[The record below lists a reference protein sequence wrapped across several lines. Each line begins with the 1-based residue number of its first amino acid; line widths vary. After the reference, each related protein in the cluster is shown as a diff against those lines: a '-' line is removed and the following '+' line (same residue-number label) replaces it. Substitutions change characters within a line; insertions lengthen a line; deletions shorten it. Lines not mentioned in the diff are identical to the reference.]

1 MVNIGFGSFV
11 STAFFVA
18 VAAAIVVSLFFTGL
32 NHLMGFFL
40 NGFRLRRAL
49 DVPLPTYCL
58 KGRRQREGER
68 GNLGGQGKCCN

>member
-58 KGRRQREGER
+58 KGRKPER
-68 GNLGGQGKCCN
+68 GGI